1 MSENCQGILRFSSEH
16 MKGQDASD
24 GVRIIRSREDEETKR
39 NPVSHGECCVTGGAL
54 FQDYALCIRPT

>member
-1 MSENCQGILRFSSEH
+1 

-24 GVRIIRSREDEETKR
+24 GVRVIRSREDEETKR

-54 FQDYALCIRPT
+54 FQDYAFCIRPT